1 MKALQVLSA
10 LSQSTRLAV
19 FQHLVNALPGGMAA
33 GDLAQATGTSPSTM
47 SAHLAIL
54 SRAGI
59 IRSKRAGRA
68 IIYKAVTPKV
78 AEVSEFLANVCVR
91 SSHSEK

>member
-19 FQHLVNALPGGMAA
+19 FQHLVNALPDGMAA
-33 GDLAQATGTSPSTM
+33 GDLAQATGTSPSSM

-54 SRAGI
+54 SRSGVV
-59 IRSKRAGRA
+59 RSKKLGRT
-68 IIYKAVTPKV
+68 IIYKAVPNKV
-78 AEVSEFLANVCVR
+78 AELSDFLAQACT
-91 SSHSEK
+91 SQMQH